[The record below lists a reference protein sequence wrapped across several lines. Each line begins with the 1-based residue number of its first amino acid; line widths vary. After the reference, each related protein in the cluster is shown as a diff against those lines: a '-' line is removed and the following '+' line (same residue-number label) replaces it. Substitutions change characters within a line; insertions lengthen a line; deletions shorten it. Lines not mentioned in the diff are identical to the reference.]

1 MWPAVWCS
9 IMTILGNKWYA
20 LKGCYICLTLISAC
34 AALSPMTGHW
44 IAQTATR
51 TSPLTDTKTLDR
63 PISGKGSLG
72 EATAWAVMPL
82 AVASY
87 IFQLLAW
94 KYFNGDILT
103 FKGHGNVLPDGSI
116 TGTESTIQRIPAA
129 EVKKKRKAAQKCQG
143 KEGPEEPQAPA
154 EPLEP
159 VPEDPKAEVKEAV
172 KEEEAETERKED
184 AEVPQEPLPQL
195 SQKSQKSEKS
205 GMSLKEEDFGKVPS
219 CPKQLFGDADEVV
232 DNEAEEMDFSADIV
246 PPEEKPL
253 ESARRGQEKKNTEG
267 GRMSQLLK
275 RATSVFTSHRT
286 NATNQSN
293 AVDDREETLLSVA
306 DEQSRL

>member
-1 MWPAVWCS
+1 MAILVSVGLDVARGAAVWCS

-20 LKGCYICLTLISAC
+20 LKGCCWVLAVTSSFCVLFTRLVAHKKTLLGTAMCKFPGYICLTLISAC
-34 AALSPMTGHW
+34 AALSPMTGHC

-129 EVKKKRKAAQKCQG
+129 EVK
-143 KEGPEEPQAPA
+143 
-154 EPLEP
+154 
-159 VPEDPKAEVKEAV
+159 
-172 KEEEAETERKED
+172 T
-184 AEVPQEPLPQL
+184 L
-195 SQKSQKSEKS
+195 SCIRS
-205 GMSLKEEDFGKVPS
+205 
-219 CPKQLFGDADEVV
+219 
-232 DNEAEEMDFSADIV
+232 
-246 PPEEKPL
+246 
-253 ESARRGQEKKNTEG
+253 
-267 GRMSQLLK
+267 
-275 RATSVFTSHRT
+275 
-286 NATNQSN
+286 
-293 AVDDREETLLSVA
+293 
-306 DEQSRL
+306 